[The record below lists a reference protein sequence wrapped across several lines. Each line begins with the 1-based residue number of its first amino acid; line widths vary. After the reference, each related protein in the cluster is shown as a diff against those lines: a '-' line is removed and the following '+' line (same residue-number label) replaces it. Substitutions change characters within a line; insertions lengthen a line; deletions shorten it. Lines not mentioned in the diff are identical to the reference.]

1 MKKASMALI
10 ASYGIAIL
18 GVGQA
23 WAKDPTVK
31 SKKEAEAF
39 QAMQTTLQSSQGNP
53 DAQLKAVDEFLTK
66 FADTEFKVILLQNA
80 MQISQQK
87 RDPALTITYAERVLE
102 ADPKNFEADVTI
114 ASETAGAAK
123 EFDLDKAEKTAKVQ
137 KYAQAALANVK
148 DYPKPISQIPDDQWE
163 QQKKSATAQAHV
175 AMGMMAMANKKY
187 DEAITEMK
195 TAVDTAPDPIA
206 TFRLGEAYLK
216 ANKLDEANA
225 SFDKVLSM
233 PDTPASVKTYATQR
247 KADIAKLKASGS
259 K

>member
-1 MKKASMALI
+1 MKKASMALM
-10 ASYGIAIL
+10 ASCGIAIL
-18 GVGQA
+18 SVGA
-23 WAKDPTVK
+23 VWAKDPTVK

-39 QAMQTTLQSSQGNP
+39 QAMQTTLQSNQGNP
-53 DAQLKAVDEFLTK
+53 DVQLKAVDEFLTK

-87 RDPALTITYAERVLE
+87 RDPAQTITWAERVLE
-102 ADPKNFEADVTI
+102 ADPKNFEAEVTI

-137 KYAQAALANVK
+137 KYAQAALTNVK

-163 QQKKSATAQAHV
+163 AQKKSATAQAHV
-175 AMGMMAMANKKY
+175 ALGMMAMANKKY
-187 DEAITEMK
+187 DEAVTEMK
-195 TAVDTAPDPIA
+195 TAVDSSPDAIA

-216 ANKLDEANA
+216 ANKLDDANA
-225 SFDKVLSM
+225 TFDKVLTL
-233 PDTPASVKTYATQR
+233 PDATAPVKQYAQQR
-247 KADIAKLKASGS
+247 KADIVKMKAAGS